1 MAFYTQTPT
10 MIPLRELLAVYSNVS
25 PSIFCNFLQTLA
37 PPLGPGLS
45 QVNNNQS
52 MFRIRFRIFSVPYL
66 AEMSVR
72 NPTPPLAPA
81 HNNINP
87 RPSSR
92 NLSNPSFSSN
102 LSNLCQYVSP
112 ALAPPSKLGSSL
124 LKLNLNTLSEGR
136 GRRWRNANVCVRL
149 RL

>member
-1 MAFYTQTPT
+1 MCPHQFS
-10 MIPLRELLAVYSNVS
+10 V
-25 PSIFCNFLQTLA
+25 IFCKPSP

-112 ALAPPSKLGSSL
+112 ALAPPSKLAPL